1 MYKPPFV
8 SIIIPVYN
16 AAQHLKQCIAAIKR
30 SPYSSFEI
38 IVIDDGSSDASAE
51 VARNHG
57 TLVFQ
62 LQNQSGPAAARN
74 YGAKKAQGD
83 ILLFIDSD
91 VLVQEDTIGRV
102 VDDFLNHPAI
112 GALFGSYDDDP
123 LEKNFLSQYK
133 NLLHHF
139 VHQISSKE
147 AVTFWAGCGAVRRD
161 IFQSVGGF
169 DETKYLKPCIEDI
182 ELGYR
187 LRNKGHQ
194 ILLDKDLQVK
204 HLKKWNLKSLIH
216 TDIFSRAV
224 PWSKLIL
231 ESREMVRDLN
241 LQPNQKISTGLLG
254 AVILILPFSLFIP
267 ELLYLAACFLAAIL
281 AINHTLFSFFLKR
294 RGIQFTMLSFVMYL
308 LYYFYSGASYAS
320 CWLLYKVRKEV

>member
-1 MYKPPFV
+1 MSKPPFV

-16 AAQHLKQCIAAIKR
+16 SAQHLDQCIAAIKR
-30 SPYSSFEI
+30 SVYSAFEI

-57 TLVFQ
+57 ALVFQ
-62 LQNQSGPAAARN
+62 LQSQSGPADARN

-91 VLVQEDTIGRV
+91 VLVQKGAIARV
-102 VDDFLNHPAI
+102 VDDFLNHPEI

-123 LEKNFLSQYK
+123 FEKNFLSQYK

-147 AVTFWAGCGAVRRD
+147 AMTFWAGCGAVRQD

-169 DETKYLKPCIEDI
+169 DETKYSMPCIEDI

-187 LRNKGHQ
+187 LRERGYQ

-204 HLKKWNLKSLIH
+204 HLKKWNLKSLVR
-216 TDIFSRAV
+216 TDIFHRAI

-231 ESREMVRDLN
+231 ESREMVSDLN
-241 LQPNQKISTGLLG
+241 LQNSQKLSTGLLG
-254 AVILILPFSLFIP
+254 AVLLILPLSLFIP
-267 ELLYLAACFLAAIL
+267 RLLYLAA
-281 AINHTLFSFFLKR
+281 FFLVAIIVINRKLINFFLER
-294 RGIQFTMLSFVMYL
+294 KGIQFTVLAFAMYL
-308 LYYFYSGASYAS
+308 LYYLYSGASYAS
-320 CWLLYKVRKEV
+320 CWLLYKVRN